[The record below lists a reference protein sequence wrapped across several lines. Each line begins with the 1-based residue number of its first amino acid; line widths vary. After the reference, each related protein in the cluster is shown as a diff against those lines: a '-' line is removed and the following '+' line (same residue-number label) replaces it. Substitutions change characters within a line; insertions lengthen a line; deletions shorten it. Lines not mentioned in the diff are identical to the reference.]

1 LKLLLEHATST
12 GAFFVTEP
20 SSDHGREWSRYMR
33 DPDGYLMRF
42 IRNRLVRVLSVFVL
56 VSSLAIPLAARAG
69 SPADEWVVV
78 EGEVKTAI

>member
-1 LKLLLEHATST
+1 
-12 GAFFVTEP
+12 
-20 SSDHGREWSRYMR
+20 MR